1 MVSPFEI
8 RRQPASISSST
19 FCGSSAFVLQGV
31 VSRVQPLSPTRG
43 AVCPASDRLSES
55 WRGRGLCFAS
65 AGWTPRRALLP
76 RNRPFFARCQER
88 LELRVR
94 PPWGKTVAHFDK
106 LLCLPA
112 RRSKPVLPSERRS
125 PERGTI
131 EQQRQ
136 AVQPKSLK
144 RTAGAVSSDGGLW
157 SFSLRGAAVACM
169 GRSLS
174 DQTLGA

>member
-55 WRGRGLCFAS
+55 WRVRGLCFAS

-88 LELRVR
+88 LELRAR

-112 RRSKPVLPSERRS
+112 RRAKPVLLFERRG

-131 EQQRQ
+131 EQTKTGRPTQVAQ
-136 AVQPKSLK
+136 ADGWRSIK
-144 RTAGAVSSDGGLW
+144 RRRPLVVLASGSGGGLHGP
-157 SFSLRGAAVACM
+157 LA
-169 GRSLS
+169 
-174 DQTLGA
+174 